1 MLEFKNS
8 FKIKNQ
14 GYKMSGFQP
23 AITIKNALN
32 SILKREYLIPDFQ
45 RDYTWGT
52 EQIERLFDSIMK
64 GYPISSM
71 LFCKIDPK
79 KPTGTFINF

>member
-1 MLEFKNS
+1 
-8 FKIKNQ
+8 
-14 GYKMSGFQP
+14 MSGFQP
-23 AITIKNALN
+23 AITIKNALE
-32 SILKREYLIPDFQ
+32 SILEREYLIPDFQ

-79 KPTGTFINF
+79 KNRLELLSIFRKLYRRI